1 MVLTFQPITLDTD
14 APDRD
19 ATLVLRDGRLLAVLC
34 CLSDI
39 HEEAGH
45 WFLEVAFADL
55 RPAPVTWET
64 LEAFE
69 AWLQKT
75 HP

>member
-1 MVLTFQPITLDTD
+1 MALTFQPITLDTE

-39 HEEAGH
+39 HQEAGQ
-45 WFLEVAFADL
+45 WFLEVAFTEL
-55 RPAPVTWET
+55 RPSPTTWAT
-64 LEAFE
+64 LAAFE
-69 AWLQKT
+69 QWLEEARL
-75 HP
+75 